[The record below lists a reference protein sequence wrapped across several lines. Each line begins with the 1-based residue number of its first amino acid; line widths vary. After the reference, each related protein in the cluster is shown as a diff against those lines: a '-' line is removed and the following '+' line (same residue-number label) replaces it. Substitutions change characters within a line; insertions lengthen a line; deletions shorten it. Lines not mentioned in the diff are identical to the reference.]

1 MSSASVRLHIRLL
14 GTPEVSA
21 GAMPL
26 VLNQRKSRLLLFY
39 LAALLWGVTVLVQGE
54 DGIGKSRL
62 IHEFASHLISG
73 SPR

>member
-1 MSSASVRLHIRLL
+1 MSSASVHLHIRLL

-39 LAALLWGVTVLVQGE
+39 LAALSWGATVLVQGE
-54 DGIGKSRL
+54 GGTGKSRL

-73 SPR
+73 SPQ

>member
-1 MSSASVRLHIRLL
+1 M

-26 VLNQRKSRLLLFY
+26 VLSQLKSRALLFY
-39 LAALLWGVTVLVQGE
+39 LAALVWSATVLVQGK
-54 DGIGKSRL
+54 DGISISRL
-62 IHEFASHLISG
+62 IQEFAFHLISG

>member
-14 GTPEVSA
+14 GTSEVSA

-26 VLNQRKSRLLLFY
+26 VLNQRKPRLLLFY
-39 LAALLWGVTVLVQGE
+39 LAVLLLGAAVLMQGE
-54 DGIGKSRL
+54 GGIGKSGL

>member
-26 VLNQRKSRLLLFY
+26 VLNQLKSRLLLFY
-39 LAALLWGVTVLVQGE
+39 LAALLWGAKVLVQGV
-54 DGIGKSRL
+54 GRIGKSRL
-62 IHEFASHLISG
+62 TYEFASHLISG
-73 SPR
+73 PPR

>member
-1 MSSASVRLHIRLL
+1 M

-26 VLNQRKSRLLLFY
+26 VLSQLKSDALLFY
-39 LAALLWGVTVLVQGE
+39 LAALGSAAVLVQG
-54 DGIGKSRL
+54 DCGISKSRL

-73 SPR
+73 SLR

>member
-1 MSSASVRLHIRLL
+1 M

-26 VLNQRKSRLLLFY
+26 VLNQLKSRALLFY
-39 LAALLWGVTVLVQGE
+39 LAALVWSATVLVQGE
-54 DGIGKSRL
+54 GGISKSRL
-62 IHEFASHLISG
+62 IHEFAFHLISG